1 MIVLRIN
8 QSNILEQLVHTLEH
22 SDYTY
27 IQTKSLV
34 ELFQNIDTIPEMY
47 IIEAASGDDSYL
59 KAIELLRKSK
69 SNFDFPI
76 VIIMAAYDPT
86 FVEQVLSLN
95 VDDIFYF
102 PISKPLMLKRIKN
115 LLSFYHSKEAYL
127 SLANISLKEIQDVQT
142 VMIESLATLAEY
154 RDPETGEHIKRT
166 QNYVKALAQ
175 HLMKEGLF
183 KKELTERNIE
193 LIYLSVPLHDIGKVG
208 IPDDVLLKPGKL
220 TPDEFELMK
229 THTIIGHEALL
240 RTGSKIK
247 DNAFLKYADDVAY
260 THQEKFDGSG
270 YPRGLKGTEIP
281 LIGRLMA
288 VADVYDALI
297 SKRVYK
303 EAYSHEKAVGII
315 KASNGSHFD
324 PILVNAFLEIQ
335 HTFKNIALTYQ
346 DTKSHQHY
354 PDQLVKYAQDGTIKN
369 ILLVDDSRIIRT
381 ILKNQLQRIGFIID
395 EAEDGKQGLK
405 KIKEK
410 HYDLILSDVEMP
422 EMNGFEF
429 TQKAVKYLGPEALII
444 IMTATAYDAS
454 EEQLESVGAKGLLLK
469 PVDLTRLED
478 KLTKY
483 IDSQHSQTISLSLK
497 SKS

>member
-8 QSNILEQLVHTLEH
+8 QSTILKQLTRTLSH
-22 SDYTY
+22 SSYTY
-27 IQTKSLV
+27 MHVKSLV
-34 ELFQNIDTIPEMY
+34 ELFHSTNATPEMY
-47 IIEAASGDDSYL
+47 IIEATPDDDSHL

-69 SNFDFPI
+69 FNFDIPI
-76 VIIMAAYDPT
+76 VIIMPT
-86 FVEQVLSLN
+86 YEPTLAEQVLGLN

-102 PISKPLMLKRIKN
+102 PIPEALMLKRIKN
-115 LLSFYHSKEAYL
+115 LLAFHHSKEAYL

-175 HLMKEGLF
+175 YLMKKGFF

-193 LIYLSVPLHDIGKVG
+193 FIYLSVPLHDIGKVG
-208 IPDDVLLKPGKL
+208 IPDEVLLKPGKL
-220 TPDEFELMK
+220 TPEEFELMK
-229 THTIIGHEALL
+229 KHTIIGHEALR

-260 THQEKFDGSG
+260 THQEKYDGSG
-270 YPRGLKGTEIP
+270 YPRGLKGDEIP

-303 EAYSHEKAVGII
+303 EALPHEIAVDII
-315 KASNGSHFD
+315 KNGSGSHFD
-324 PILVNAFLEIQ
+324 PILVDAFLEIES
-335 HTFKNIALTYQ
+335 TFKNISHTYQ
-346 DTKSHQHY
+346 DTRSHQHIPY
-354 PDQLVKYAQDGTIKN
+354 QLVKYAKEGIIKN
-369 ILLVDDSRIIRT
+369 ILLLDDSRVART
-381 ILKNQLQRIGFIID
+381 ILKNQLQRIGFSID
-395 EAEDGKQGLK
+395 EAENGQQGLK

-429 TQKAVKYLGPEALII
+429 TKEAVKILGPEALII
-444 IMTATAYDAS
+444 IMTATAYDVS
-454 EEQLESVGAKGLLLK
+454 EEQLLNVGAKGLLLK

-478 KLTKY
+478 KLMQYMNT
-483 IDSQHSQTISLSLK
+483 
-497 SKS
+497 

>member
-1 MIVLRIN
+1 
-8 QSNILEQLVHTLEH
+8 
-22 SDYTY
+22 
-27 IQTKSLV
+27 
-34 ELFQNIDTIPEMY
+34 
-47 IIEAASGDDSYL
+47 
-59 KAIELLRKSK
+59 
-69 SNFDFPI
+69 
-76 VIIMAAYDPT
+76 
-86 FVEQVLSLN
+86 
-95 VDDIFYF
+95 
-102 PISKPLMLKRIKN
+102 
-115 LLSFYHSKEAYL
+115 
-127 SLANISLKEIQDVQT
+127 
-142 VMIESLATLAEY
+142 
-154 RDPETGEHIKRT
+154 
-166 QNYVKALAQ
+166 
-175 HLMKEGLF
+175 
-183 KKELTERNIE
+183 
-193 LIYLSVPLHDIGKVG
+193 VG

-220 TPDEFELMK
+220 TPEEFELMK
-229 THTIIGHEALL
+229 THTVLGHDALL

-270 YPRGLKGTEIP
+270 YPRGLKGKEIP

-303 EAYSHEKAVGII
+303 EAYSHEKAVNII
-315 KASNGSHFD
+315 KASKGSHFD
-324 PILVNAFLEIQ
+324 PVLVDAFLEIEN
-335 HTFKNIALTYQ
+335 TFKNIAHTYQ

-354 PDQLVKYAQDGTIKN
+354 PDLLVKYAREGIIKD

-381 ILKNQLQRIGFIID
+381 ILKNQLQRIGFLID

-422 EMNGFEF
+422 IMNGFEF

-454 EEQLESVGAKGLLLK
+454 EELLDSIGAKGLLFK

-478 KLTKY
+478 KL
-483 IDSQHSQTISLSLK
+483 
-497 SKS
+497 SKFLASKDGEL